1 MTFARPLRAICI
13 GAALIF
19 GITSIPTSPAQ
30 AVEATTDQIV
40 WLPCGQIEC
49 GKISV
54 PVTKDLTTSE
64 RISLSLYRRKATS
77 GSSPRTLLLLPD
89 REYGPDAR
97 TLTEKA
103 VLTFGTA
110 ITKFDVISV
119 APRGAVDAVMPAGSE
134 TKIGTLDMADDV
146 EAVRTALNVKKVSII
161 GWGSGATTAA
171 ALIMQNPTKVQ
182 AAVLDTPVDPSS
194 SITKQASQHIAATKL
209 GVETAMRWCASHLSC
224 PMNANVAKGLDLLK
238 TRIRLARID
247 PAITYVAVARAA
259 IRTIVEGHTQE
270 LFTAITAA
278 NNKDSKPLMALIGT
292 APTAAQA
299 YGRCADVSRADAKKI
314 ALAHAAVKPYKF
326 TIGSEALLYAF
337 CADII
342 ESARPLGSIKPAALA
357 TGARVLVNIARG
369 DQVTAPSVV
378 RAMAKK
384 MKWTYAPVYANR
396 HLVVGYDNAT
406 TAAALKFLAAK

>member
-1 MTFARPLRAICI
+1 
-13 GAALIF
+13 
-19 GITSIPTSPAQ
+19 
-30 AVEATTDQIV
+30 V
-40 WLPCGQIEC
+40 WLPCGPIEC

-54 PVTKDLTTSE
+54 PVTKDLNTSQT
-64 RISLSLYRRKATS
+64 ITLSLYRRKATS
-77 GSSPRTLLLLPD
+77 GSSSRTLLLLPD

-103 VLTFGTA
+103 LLIFGTG
-110 ITKFDVISV
+110 ITKFNVISV
-119 APRGAVDAVMPAGSE
+119 APRGAIDAVMPVGNE
-134 TKIGTLDMADDV
+134 TNIGTLDMTDDV
-146 EAVRTALNVKKVSII
+146 EAVRAALNVKKVSII

-171 ALIMQNPTKVQ
+171 ALIMQNPAKVQ
-182 AAVLDTPVDPSS
+182 AAVLDTPIDPSS
-194 SITKQASQHIAATKL
+194 SLVKQASQHIAATRL
-209 GVETAMRWCASHLSC
+209 GVETAMRWCASHLAC

-238 TRIRLARID
+238 TKIRLQRVD
-247 PAITYVAVARAA
+247 PSITFAAVARAA
-259 IRTIVEGHTQE
+259 TRTIVEGHTQE
-270 LFTAITAA
+270 LFAAITAA

-326 TIGSEALLYAF
+326 TIGSEAVLYAF
-337 CADII
+337 CAEII
-342 ESARPLGSIKPAALA
+342 EAERPLASIKPAALA
-357 TGARVLVNIARG
+357 KEARVLVNIARG

>member
-1 MTFARPLRAICI
+1 MIIARPLRAICV
-13 GAALIF
+13 GAALVF
-19 GITSIPTSPAQ
+19 GITSIPTSPAI
-30 AVEATTDQIV
+30 AEEVTTNEIV
-40 WLPCGQIEC
+40 WLPCGPIEC

-54 PVTKDLTTSE
+54 PVTKDLNTSQT
-64 RISLSLYRRKATS
+64 ITLSLYRRKATS

-89 REYGPDAR
+89 REYGPDTR

-103 VLTFGTA
+103 LLTFGTG
-110 ITKFDVISV
+110 ITMFNVISV
-119 APRGAVDAVMPAGSE
+119 APRGAIDAVMPVGNE
-134 TKIGTLDMADDV
+134 TNIGTLDMADDV

-171 ALIMQNPTKVQ
+171 ALIMQNPAKVQ
-182 AAVLDTPVDPSS
+182 AAVLDAPIDPSS
-194 SITKQASQHIAATKL
+194 SLVKQASQHIAATKL
-209 GVETAMRWCASHLSC
+209 GVETAMRWCASHLAC

-238 TRIRLARID
+238 TKIRLQRVD
-247 PAITYVAVARAA
+247 PSITFAAVARAA
-259 IRTIVEGHTQE
+259 TRTIVEGHTQE
-270 LFTAITAA
+270 LFAAITAA
-278 NNKDSKPLMALIGT
+278 NNKDSKPLMVLIGT

-314 ALAHAAVKPYKF
+314 ARAHAVVKPYKF
-326 TIGSEALLYAF
+326 TIGSEAALYAF
-337 CADII
+337 CADIA
-342 ESARPLGSIKPAALA
+342 ESVRPLGSIKPAALA

-396 HLVVGYDNAT
+396 HLVVAYDNAT

>member
-1 MTFARPLRAICI
+1 MTFRRSAF
-13 GAALIF
+13 ALLCATALAV
-19 GITSIPTSPAQ
+19 GILPTSPAT
-30 AVEATTDQIV
+30 AAEAKTADIE
-40 WLPCGQIEC
+40 WLPCGPIEC

-54 PVTKDLTTSE
+54 PVTKDLNTSKTV
-64 RISLSLYRRKATS
+64 SLSLYRRKATS

-89 REYGPDAR
+89 REYGPEAR

-103 VLTFGTA
+103 QLTFGTA
-110 ITKFDVISV
+110 ISKFNVISV
-119 APRGAVDAVMPAGSE
+119 APRGAIDAVMPVGSE
-134 TKIGTLDMADDV
+134 TNIGTLDMADDV

-171 ALIMQNPTKVQ
+171 AVIMQNPTKVQ
-182 AAVLDTPVDPSS
+182 AAVIDSPIDPSS
-194 SITKQASQHIAATKL
+194 SLVQQAPQHIAATTL
-209 GVETAMRWCASHLSC
+209 GVETAMRWCASHLAC

-238 TRIRLARID
+238 TKIRLARVD
-247 PAITYVAVARAA
+247 PAITFQAVARAA
-259 IRTIVEGHTQE
+259 ARTIVEGHAQE

-278 NNKDSKPLMALIGT
+278 NNKDSKPLVALIGT
-292 APTAAQA
+292 APTATNA

-314 ALAHAAVKPYKF
+314 ARAHAAVKPYKF

-337 CADII
+337 CAEIT
-342 ESARPLGSIKPAALA
+342 ESARPLGSIKPAAVA

-406 TAAALKFLAAK
+406 TVAALTFLAK

>member
-1 MTFARPLRAICI
+1 MTVRCSAFALLCAI
-13 GAALIF
+13 ALTTVIL
-19 GITSIPTSPAQ
+19 PTSPAA
-30 AVEATTDQIV
+30 AVEATTDTIT
-40 WLPCGQIEC
+40 WLPCGPIEC
-49 GKISV
+49 GKIVV
-54 PVTKDLTTSE
+54 PVTKGLNSSKTF
-64 RISLSLYRRKATS
+64 SLSLYRRKATS

-89 REYGPDAR
+89 REYGPDTR

-110 ITKFDVISV
+110 ITKFNVISV
-119 APRGAVDAVMPAGSE
+119 APRGAIDAVMPVGNE
-134 TKIGTLDMADDV
+134 TNIGTLDMADDV
-146 EAVRTALNVKKVSII
+146 EAVREALNVKKVSII

-182 AAVLDTPVDPSS
+182 AAVLDTPIDPSTS
-194 SITKQASQHIAATKL
+194 LVKQAPQHIAATRL
-209 GVETAMRWCASHLSC
+209 GVETAMRWCASHLAC
-224 PMNANVAKGLDLLK
+224 TMNANVAKELDLMK
-238 TRIRLARID
+238 TNIRLERVD
-247 PAITYVAVARAA
+247 PSITFQAVARAA
-259 IRTIVEGHTQE
+259 TRTIVEGHTQE
-270 LFTAITAA
+270 LFAAITAA

-326 TIGSEALLYAF
+326 TIGSEAALYAF

-357 TGARVLVNIARG
+357 KEARVLVNIARG

-378 RAMAKK
+378 RAIAKK

-406 TAAALKFLAAK
+406 TAAAITFLAAK